1 MPCSGLPTIFSRLK
15 PPPRLHQTG
24 MMAAM
29 RRYSAASVLAALI
42 LTMQVGPML
51 HLVTHRN
58 DHTHGPRPA
67 SSHLPRQRA
76 SLGTSEGQRT
86 VGQRAAGVP
95 SATAH
100 EAAHAEGRAH
110 THGPRDTRQPR
121 PDAWGAHAPYGYS
134 TPGLVRRL
142 LSALAEVVADAGRFS
157 GTVHDHTSGPAHSH
171 EESPSPDHGEGSAA
185 HFGLA
190 LIETPPATP
199 LLPSVHV
206 LADADVAYASTLRS
220 RPGLRRAPRGP
231 PRPRPAI
238 RAC

>member
-1 MPCSGLPTIFSRLK
+1 
-15 PPPRLHQTG
+15 

-51 HLVTHRN
+51 HLITHRN

-86 VGQRAAGVP
+86 VGHRAAGVP

-110 THGPRDTRQPR
+110 THGPRDARQPR

-157 GTVHDHTSGPAHSH
+157 GTDHDHTSGPTHSH
-171 EESPSPDHGEGSAA
+171 DESPSPDHGEGSAA

-199 LLPSVHV
+199 LLPSVQV
-206 LADADVAYASTLRS
+206 LADGDVAYASTLRS

-231 PRPRPAI
+231 PLPRPAI